1 MQEVFNLDTTEE
13 QRLFIKKELELYEA
27 EGGYLSDS
35 VLLEKYFVII
45 IHYLMIRRPKFDRNS
60 SSICKLLGAS
70 YKVKNYRSAFW
81 TIISES
87 LNTMPD
93 DEIFF
98 GARAVEKEITN
109 NEIDEAFSFMQYEL
123 GKIEDPEERN
133 KQLGTLAF
141 CRVRY
146 RPGVRYNDIRMK
158 EEGVSSDKK
167 KKKSPFIIQCEKFL
181 SRYTPEKIK
190 EYLDRFVV
198 GQDDSK
204 RVLSTAVYNHYL
216 RILYPEERLIKSNVL
231 LVGPT
236 GCGKTELIRRI
247 SDLVNVPV
255 SITDFS
261 GIVATPWR
269 GRNKEEALSSLYL
282 KAGND
287 IEAAEHG
294 IIFCDEFDKVIPSRK
309 YSRGGDINDELQGQ
323 LLGMFEGTDID
334 VPLREGSSE
343 IIKMDTTDI
352 LFVCAGAFE
361 GLDEIVRKDL
371 DKAGIGFGREVKDT
385 GVFELTPDNLEKK
398 HLISYGMKP
407 ELAGRLSAV
416 SVLRKLDRAALR
428 RVLTEPEDNVLE
440 RYVNEFREEDN
451 IELTFTDEALE
462 VIIDKV
468 MNMNI
473 GARGLNS
480 IIHDILNETMFEVP
494 SLETVSKVTVT
505 GEAADG
511 KEKPLYS

>member
-1 MQEVFNLDTTEE
+1 MFHFVF
-13 QRLFIKKELELYEA
+13 
-27 EGGYLSDS
+27 
-35 VLLEKYFVII
+35 
-45 IHYLMIRRPKFDRNS
+45 
-60 SSICKLLGAS
+60 
-70 YKVKNYRSAFW
+70 
-81 TIISES
+81 
-87 LNTMPD
+87 
-93 DEIFF
+93 
-98 GARAVEKEITN
+98 
-109 NEIDEAFSFMQYEL
+109 
-123 GKIEDPEERN
+123 
-133 KQLGTLAF
+133 
-141 CRVRY
+141 
-146 RPGVRYNDIRMK
+146 
-158 EEGVSSDKK
+158 
-167 KKKSPFIIQCEKFL
+167 
-181 SRYTPEKIK
+181 
-190 EYLDRFVV
+190 
-198 GQDDSK
+198 
-204 RVLSTAVYNHYL
+204 
-216 RILYPEERLIKSNVL
+216 
-231 LVGPT
+231 
-236 GCGKTELIRRI
+236 
-247 SDLVNVPV
+247 
-255 SITDFS
+255 
-261 GIVATPWR
+261 
-269 GRNKEEALSSLYL
+269 
-282 KAGND
+282 
-287 IEAAEHG
+287 
-294 IIFCDEFDKVIPSRK
+294 
-309 YSRGGDINDELQGQ
+309 
-323 LLGMFEGTDID
+323 
-334 VPLREGSSE
+334 
-343 IIKMDTTDI
+343 
-352 LFVCAGAFE
+352 AGAFE